1 MTNVNHDH
9 RCIFFSKMTSFSGKN
24 ENAWLLSSP
33 LLSEYVK
40 IFWKKHGFLKALWR
54 QFHPSWCHHHM
65 PVSYWYL
72 TLWELRFAFGSNRSP
87 PVLSGLPS
95 SPTQTPPNAA
105 AGPGLLVDLSPLLA
119 RLRPTGNVI
128 IPRQGLGAVLKSIP
142 MTFLVFFCLFPQAKT
157 ISPFIFPQER

>member
-1 MTNVNHDH
+1 MITGVFSFLKWLVSLERMKTHG
-9 RCIFFSKMTSFSGKN
+9 FFLPLSFLNMLKSFG
-24 ENAWLLSSP
+24 
-33 LLSEYVK
+33 
-40 IFWKKHGFLKALWR
+40 KKHGFLKALWR
-54 QFHPSWCHHHM
+54 QFHPSWYHHHM

-72 TLWELRFAFGSNRSP
+72 ILWELRFAFGSNRSP
-87 PVLSGLPS
+87 SVLSGLPS

-142 MTFLVFFCLFPQAKT
+142 MTFLVFFCLFPQANKT